1 MPFLEETITPH
12 QLIWIVSNEKE
23 NWASDE
29 VYTMITDAVAKCE
42 FGNNRYLFDV
52 LGLLSRCILSRYG
65 QLENLVVP
73 AQSDRSKIVTP
84 ILNNNELAALAK
96 AFLYN
101 GGQRRRIGQRLV
113 YACGM
118 SLWNDLVFL
127 SGTFDVP
134 NDVARRFES
143 IFGPD
148 GVVSECTFKGK
159 WRLYYSYD
167 VAN

>member
-1 MPFLEETITPH
+1 MPLLEETITPH
-12 QLIWIVSNEKE
+12 QLAWIISNEKE
-23 NWASDE
+23 SWASDE
-29 VYTMITDAVAKCE
+29 VYTMITNAVAKCE
-42 FGNNRYLFDV
+42 FGNFRYLFDV
-52 LGLLSRCILSRYG
+52 LGLLSRCIMDRYG
-65 QLENLVVP
+65 QTENLVVP
-73 AQSDRSKIVTP
+73 AQSDRSKIITP
-84 ILNNNELAALAK
+84 VLNNNELAALAR

-127 SGTFDVP
+127 KKTFDTP

-148 GVVSECTFKGK
+148 GVVSECTFKGSGDFIIHSMS
-159 WRLYYSYD
+159 R
-167 VAN
+167 